1 MKIFSQGK
9 LQVDCEFEGD
19 VAGTE
24 VVISEQGKVKGTV
37 AGDRVIVLGKIFGAI
52 LGNVV
57 ALKSSAH
64 VEGDIRHKS
73 LDIEKGALSLGRWQ
87 DVAFLELD
95 GPRQGRQ
102 LFVKVWPDE
111 IPLPSNGKANGS
123 GTLAVPRALAGSGA
137 ED

>member
-1 MKIFSQGK
+1 MSDQSGVVISDDLKITGQHVKIFSQGK

-73 LDIEKGALSLGRWQ
+73 LDIEKGAEFAGRCT
-87 DVAFLELD
+87 EM
-95 GPRQGRQ
+95 
-102 LFVKVWPDE
+102 
-111 IPLPSNGKANGS
+111 S
-123 GTLAVPRALAGSGA
+123 G
-137 ED
+137 